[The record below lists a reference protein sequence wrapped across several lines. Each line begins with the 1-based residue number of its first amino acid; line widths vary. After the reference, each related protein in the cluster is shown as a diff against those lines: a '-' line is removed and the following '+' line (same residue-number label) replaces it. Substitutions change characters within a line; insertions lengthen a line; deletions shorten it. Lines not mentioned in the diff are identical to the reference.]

1 MSMVPGFKIT
11 PQWANI
17 GLCDVD
23 MHRSDIVAFKEEVSF
38 PVFFSRHD
46 RITAAYVSLA
56 AVDGDYRAC
65 FGIFQP
71 QKTGI
76 W

>member
-23 MHRSDIVAFKEEVSF
+23 MHRSDIVAFKEEI
-38 PVFFSRHD
+38 PFSVLFSGHGG
-46 RITAAYVSLA
+46 ITLPDVCLA
-56 AVDGDYRAC
+56 AVDGGEFPC
-65 FGIFQP
+65 FGVFQP